1 MKILSLMLTML
12 ATAFLTAC
20 GGGGSSDTPSNN
32 TPTGSQEEAKKVLT
46 TTIPVL
52 TDRTVATAI
61 ETTDALTAPQ
71 LRTIVRQTARM
82 VTRESYTT
90 SRACTASGKIDL
102 ALESASKASVT
113 YQNCDIGD
121 GIVINGTISLSDMVI
136 SSGTELSSS
145 KMLLELTMVSDQ
157 ITKTM
162 DTAMDF
168 KSNEN
173 SDDFTT
179 TTNGTINTTAAGYS
193 MKATYSN
200 YVEVST
206 ATTSRINGTVAIN
219 NTPDN
224 CGSNGTY
231 TIQTV
236 LAMTFSDDGVITS
249 GEININNNNYVFHSD
264 DTITITVNGV
274 SEVVNQS
281 ELSTC
286 NSDEL
291 NTLLVDTPQAPET
304 STTDTSSTLYSC
316 KDTQSALGM
325 TYVNESGYTGIVAYD
340 CETSAYALEGVS
352 SLEISNITATEH
364 ATGVDKNND
373 AFEFSATKDAAAG
386 TVHTI
391 GTHAKY
397 GDFDCEETYQT
408 NFPITA
414 NESTVPINDIIDNWE
429 STASRTNTTC
439 PDWVD
444 SSTDVLSVD
453 MTSIQTITDT
463 SGTTH
468 QVFIHTKLN

>member
-1 MKILSLMLTML
+1 MKILSLVLTML
-12 ATAFLTAC
+12 VTAFLTAC

-32 TPTGSQEEAKKVLT
+32 APATGSQDVAKKALT

-52 TDRTVATAI
+52 TDRTVATAV

-82 VTRESYTT
+82 ITREPTASRNCTT
-90 SRACTASGKIDL
+90 SGKIDL
-102 ALESASKASVT
+102 TLESASSLFVK
-113 YQNCDIGD
+113 YENCNMGD
-121 GIVINGTISLSDMVI
+121 GVVINGTINVNDMVL
-136 SSGTELSSS
+136 SSGTELTSS
-145 KMLLELTMVSDQ
+145 KMLLQLTMVSSQ
-157 ITKTM
+157 ITKTI
-162 DTAMDF
+162 DTTMDF

-173 SDDFTT
+173 SNDFTT
-179 TTNGTINTTAAGYS
+179 TTNGIINTTATGYS

-200 YVEVST
+200 YVEVFT
-206 ATTSRINGTVAIN
+206 ETTSRINGTVAIN
-219 NTPDN
+219 NTPDD

-236 LAMTFSDDGVITS
+236 VAMTFSDSGAITS

-264 DTITITVNGV
+264 DTVTITVNGV
-274 SEVVNQS
+274 SEIVDQS

-286 NSDEL
+286 NDL
-291 NTLLVDTPQAPET
+291 ET
-304 STTDTSSTLYSC
+304 STTDTTNTLYSC
-316 KDTQSALGM
+316 KDTQSALGV
-325 TYVNESGYTGIVAYD
+325 TYVNESGYTGVVAYD

-364 ATGVDKNND
+364 ATGVDNNSD

-408 NFPITA
+408 NFPITVD
-414 NESTVPINDIIDNWE
+414 ESTIAINDILDSWE
-429 STASRTNTTC
+429 NTASRTNTTC